1 MILSALLGMALT
13 ADKKKRMKII
23 AEFYDFNE
31 KLIINMKYGRKKFS
45 EVKEGFPTV
54 KRALNG
60 EEVID
65 GEQGMFIRK
74 YLEGIGTTD
83 APSQS
88 VYLEEM
94 KTTLTKYKNESE
106 QNYKKYGSLYFKL
119 CLAGGILI
127 AVLLA

>member
-1 MILSALLGMALT
+1 MILSALLGIALS
-13 ADKKKRMKII
+13 ADKKRQMKTI

-31 KLIINMKYGRKKFS
+31 KLILNMKYGRKKFS
-45 EVKEGFPTV
+45 EVTEDYPTI
-54 KRALNG
+54 KRALSG

-65 GEQGMFIRK
+65 GEQGVFINK
-74 YLEGIGTTD
+74 YLKGIGTTD
-83 APSQS
+83 AASQS

-94 KTTLTKYKNESE
+94 KVTLDKMKAESE
-106 QNYKKYGSLYFKL
+106 QNYKKYGSMYFKL